1 MLTPILKRG
10 QTTLRA
16 LKGTSFAIDASIEI
30 HQFLALIRKKDGT
43 LFTDPQGRVTS
54 HLIGLFTRTS
64 RLIADFD
71 MKPAFV
77 FDGRPNPLKRRTI
90 DMRREATEKAEIE
103 YSDAVSKKDY
113 AKAWSKAV
121 MTGRVTGSVL
131 DDSKRLLTLMGIPW
145 LEALEDAEAQASYMA
160 ARGDVWAV
168 GSKDYDCLL
177 YGAPILA
184 RYLTLTGREWL
195 PAQQRSRPL
204 IPELI
209 KLSEN
214 LSLLGITREQLVDL
228 SILVGTDFN
237 RGVKGIGPK
246 KALKLV
252 HDYRSI
258 EQMPEEIRSKLTEDL
273 NSVRQVFLKPR
284 VLEKY
289 LLKRSPPDSD
299 GLIRFLSEERGFNK
313 ERVERLTER
322 LTRTSEKT
330 DAGLENWLN
339 YKNSPPG
346 SQPSPSYAELLKR
359 QPKGTKRYCSSARFS
374 EKSDRRM
381 CPMLRYSWLEN

>member
-1 MLTPILKRG
+1 MGVMLTPILKRE
-10 QTTLRA
+10 QTSLKA
-16 LKGTSFAIDASIEI
+16 LKGASFAIDASIEI
-30 HQFLALIRKKDGT
+30 HQFLALVRKRDGS
-43 LFTDPQGRVTS
+43 LFTDSQGRVTS
-54 HLIGLFTRTS
+54 HLIGLLTRTS

-71 MKPAFV
+71 MKPVFV
-77 FDGRPNPLKRRTI
+77 FDGKPNPLKRRTI
-90 DMRREATEKAEIE
+90 EMRREARKKAEAE
-103 YSDAVSKKDY
+103 YVKAVTKKDY

-131 DDSKRLLTLMGIPW
+131 DDTKRLLTLMGIPW
-145 LEALEDAEAQASYMA
+145 LEALEDAEAQASHMA

-177 YGAPILA
+177 YGTPILA

-214 LSLLGITREQLVDL
+214 LALLEITREQLVDL
-228 SILVGTDFN
+228 AILVGTDFN
-237 RGVKGIGPK
+237 EGVKGIGPK

-252 HDYRSI
+252 HDYGSI

-273 NSVRQVFLKPR
+273 NSVRRVFLKPR
-284 VLEKY
+284 VLEEY
-289 LLKRSPPDSD
+289 VLKRSPPDRN
-299 GLIRFLSEERGFNK
+299 GLVKFLSEERGFNK

-322 LTRTSEKT
+322 LIRRGEKT

-339 YKNSPPG
+339 
-346 SQPSPSYAELLKR
+346 
-359 QPKGTKRYCSSARFS
+359 
-374 EKSDRRM
+374 
-381 CPMLRYSWLEN
+381 

>member
-1 MLTPILKRG
+1 MGVMLTPILERE
-10 QTTLRA
+10 QTSLKA

-30 HQFLALIRKKDGT
+30 HQFLAIVRKRDGS
-43 LFTDPQGRVTS
+43 LFTDSQGRVTS
-54 HLIGLFTRTS
+54 HLIGLLTRTS

-71 MKPAFV
+71 MKPVFI
-77 FDGRPNPLKRRTI
+77 FDGKPNPLKRKTI
-90 DMRREATEKAEIE
+90 EMRREARKKSEADYREAI
-103 YSDAVSKKDY
+103 SKKDY
-113 AKAWSKAV
+113 SRAWSKAV
-121 MTGRVTGSVL
+121 MTGRVTGSIL

-145 LEALEDAEAQASYMA
+145 LEAMEDAEAQASFMA

-195 PAQQRSRPL
+195 PAQRRSRPL

-209 KLSEN
+209 RLSEN
-214 LSLLGITREQLVDL
+214 LALLGITREQLVDL
-228 SILVGTDFN
+228 AILIGTDFN
-237 RGVKGIGPK
+237 QGVKGIGPK
-246 KALKLV
+246 KALKLIL
-252 HDYRSI
+252 DYRSI
-258 EQMPEEIRSKLTEDL
+258 EQMPGEIRSKLTEDL
-273 NSVRQVFLKPR
+273 NNVRQVFLKPR

-289 LLKRSPPDSD
+289 SLKRSSPDRD

-322 LTRTSEKT
+322 LTMRSEKT

-339 YKNSPPG
+339 
-346 SQPSPSYAELLKR
+346 
-359 QPKGTKRYCSSARFS
+359 
-374 EKSDRRM
+374 
-381 CPMLRYSWLEN
+381 

>member
-1 MLTPILKRG
+1 MLTPILKRE
-10 QTTLRA
+10 QTSLKA
-16 LKGTSFAIDASIEI
+16 LKGRSFAIDASIEI
-30 HQFLALIRKKDGT
+30 HQFLALVRKRDGS
-43 LFTDPQGRVTS
+43 LFTDSQGRITS
-54 HLIGLFTRTS
+54 HLIGLLTRTS
-64 RLIADFD
+64 RLIADFA
-71 MKPAFV
+71 MKPVFV
-77 FDGRPNPLKRRTI
+77 FDGKPNPLKRRTLET
-90 DMRREATEKAEIE
+90 RTEARKKAEVE
-103 YSDAVSKKDY
+103 YVEAVSKKDY

-214 LSLLGITREQLVDL
+214 LALLGITHEQLVDL
-228 SILVGTDFN
+228 AILVGTDFN
-237 RGVKGIGPK
+237 QGVKGIGPK

-252 HDYRSI
+252 HDYGSI
-258 EQMPEEIRSKLTEDL
+258 ELMPEKIRSKLRDL

-289 LLKRSPPDSD
+289 LLKRSPPDRE
-299 GLIRFLSEERGFNK
+299 GLIKFLSEERGFNK

-322 LTRTSEKT
+322 VTWKGEKT

-339 YKNSPPG
+339 
-346 SQPSPSYAELLKR
+346 
-359 QPKGTKRYCSSARFS
+359 
-374 EKSDRRM
+374 
-381 CPMLRYSWLEN
+381 

>member
-1 MLTPILKRG
+1 MGVMLTPILKRE
-10 QTTLRA
+10 QTSLKA

-30 HQFLALIRKKDGT
+30 HQFLALVRKRDGS
-43 LFTDPQGRVTS
+43 LFSDSQGRVTS
-54 HLIGLFTRTS
+54 HLIGLLTRTS

-71 MKPAFV
+71 MKPVFI
-77 FDGRPNPLKRRTI
+77 FDGKPNPLKRRTI
-90 DMRREATEKAEIE
+90 EMRRDARKKAEAE
-103 YSDAVSKKDY
+103 YVEAVSKKDY
-113 AKAWSKAV
+113 SKAWSKAV
-121 MTGRVTGSVL
+121 MTGRVTGLVL
-131 DDSKRLLTLMGIPW
+131 EDSKHLLTLMGIPW
-145 LEALEDAEAQASYMA
+145 LEALEDAEAQASFMA

-195 PAQQRSRPL
+195 PAQRRSRPL

-209 KLSEN
+209 RLSEN
-214 LSLLGITREQLVDL
+214 LALLGITREQLVDL
-228 SILVGTDFN
+228 AILVGTDFN
-237 RGVKGIGPK
+237 QGVKGIGPK

-252 HDYRSI
+252 HDYGSI

-273 NSVRQVFLKPR
+273 NNVRQVFLKPR

-289 LLKRSPPDSD
+289 LLKRSPPDRD

-322 LTRTSEKT
+322 LTRRSEIT
-330 DAGLENWLN
+330 DAGLDNWLN
-339 YKNSPPG
+339 
-346 SQPSPSYAELLKR
+346 
-359 QPKGTKRYCSSARFS
+359 
-374 EKSDRRM
+374 
-381 CPMLRYSWLEN
+381 

>member
-1 MLTPILKRG
+1 MVLTPILKRE
-10 QTTLRA
+10 QTSLKA
-16 LKGTSFAIDASIEI
+16 LKGASFAIDASIEI
-30 HQFLALIRKKDGT
+30 HQFLALVRKRDGS
-43 LFTDPQGRVTS
+43 LFTDSHGRVTS
-54 HLIGLFTRTS
+54 HLIGLLTRTS
-64 RLIADFD
+64 RLMADFD
-71 MKPAFV
+71 MKPVFV
-77 FDGRPNPLKRRTI
+77 FDGKPNQLKRRTI
-90 DMRREATEKAEIE
+90 EMRREARKKAEVE
-103 YSDAVSKKDY
+103 YVEAVSKKDY

-214 LSLLGITREQLVDL
+214 LALLEITREQLVDL
-228 SILVGTDFN
+228 AILVGTDFN
-237 RGVKGIGPK
+237 EGVKGIGPK

-252 HDYRSI
+252 HDYGSI
-258 EQMPEEIRSKLTEDL
+258 EQMPEEIRSKLTEDP
-273 NSVRQVFLKPR
+273 NSVRRVFLKPR
-284 VLEKY
+284 VLEEY
-289 LLKRSPPDSD
+289 VLKRSPPDRD
-299 GLIRFLSEERGFNK
+299 GLVKFLSEERGFNK

-322 LTRTSEKT
+322 LIRRGEKT
-330 DAGLENWLN
+330 DAGLENWL
-339 YKNSPPG
+339 
-346 SQPSPSYAELLKR
+346 R
-359 QPKGTKRYCSSARFS
+359 
-374 EKSDRRM
+374 
-381 CPMLRYSWLEN
+381 

>member
-1 MLTPILKRG
+1 MGVMLTPILKRE
-10 QTTLRA
+10 QTSLKA

-30 HQFLALIRKKDGT
+30 HQFLALVRKRDGS
-43 LFTDPQGRVTS
+43 LFSDSQGRVTS
-54 HLIGLFTRTS
+54 HLIGLLTRTS
-64 RLIADFD
+64 RLVADFD
-71 MKPAFV
+71 LKPVFV
-77 FDGRPNPLKRRTI
+77 FDGKPNPLKRRTI
-90 DMRREATEKAEIE
+90 EMRREARKKAEVE
-103 YSDAVSKKDY
+103 YVEAVSKKDY

-145 LEALEDAEAQASYMA
+145 IEALEDAEAQASYMA

-195 PAQQRSRPL
+195 PAQRRSRPL

-209 KLSEN
+209 KLPEN
-214 LSLLGITREQLVDL
+214 LTLLGITRQQLVDL
-228 SILVGTDFN
+228 AILVGTDFN
-237 RGVKGIGPK
+237 QGVKGIGPK

-252 HDYRSI
+252 HDHRSI
-258 EQMPEEIRSKLTEDL
+258 EQMPELIKSKLTEDL

-289 LLKRSPPDSD
+289 LLKRSQPDRE
-299 GLIRFLSEERGFNK
+299 GLIKFLSEERGFNK

-322 LTRTSEKT
+322 LTRKSAKT
-330 DAGLENWLN
+330 DARLANWLN
-339 YKNSPPG
+339 
-346 SQPSPSYAELLKR
+346 
-359 QPKGTKRYCSSARFS
+359 
-374 EKSDRRM
+374 
-381 CPMLRYSWLEN
+381 

>member
-1 MLTPILKRG
+1 LGVMLTPILKRE
-10 QTTLRA
+10 QTSLKA

-30 HQFLALIRKKDGT
+30 HQFLALVRRRDGS
-43 LFTDPQGRVTS
+43 LFSDSQGRVTS
-54 HLIGLFTRTS
+54 HLIGLLTRTS

-71 MKPAFV
+71 MKPVFI
-77 FDGRPNPLKRRTI
+77 FDGKPNPLKRRTI
-90 DMRREATEKAEIE
+90 ERRREARKKAEAE
-103 YSDAVSKKDY
+103 YVEAVSKKDY

-145 LEALEDAEAQASYMA
+145 LEALEDAEAQASFMA

-195 PAQQRSRPL
+195 PAQRRSRPL

-209 KLSEN
+209 RLSEN
-214 LSLLGITREQLVDL
+214 LALLGITREQLVDL
-228 SILVGTDFN
+228 AILVGTDFN
-237 RGVKGIGPK
+237 QGVKGIGPK

-252 HDYRSI
+252 HDYGSI

-273 NSVRQVFLKPR
+273 NNVRQVFLKPR

-289 LLKRSPPDSD
+289 LLKRSPPDRD
-299 GLIRFLSEERGFNK
+299 GLIKFLSEERGFNK
-313 ERVERLTER
+313 ERVERLIER
-322 LTRTSEKT
+322 LTRRSEKT

-339 YKNSPPG
+339 
-346 SQPSPSYAELLKR
+346 
-359 QPKGTKRYCSSARFS
+359 
-374 EKSDRRM
+374 
-381 CPMLRYSWLEN
+381 

>member
-1 MLTPILKRG
+1 MGVMLTPILKRE
-10 QTTLRA
+10 QTSLKA

-30 HQFLALIRKKDGT
+30 HQFLALVRKRDGS
-43 LFTDPQGRVTS
+43 LFTDSQGRVTS
-54 HLIGLFTRTS
+54 HLIGLSTRTS

-71 MKPAFV
+71 MKPVFV
-77 FDGRPNPLKRRTI
+77 FDGKPNPLKKRTI
-90 DMRREATEKAEIE
+90 EMRREARKKAEVE
-103 YSDAVSKKDY
+103 YVEAVSKKDY

-131 DDSKRLLTLMGIPW
+131 DDSKHLLTLMGIPW

-160 ARGDVWAV
+160 ARDDVRAV

-195 PAQQRSRPL
+195 PAQRRSRPL

-214 LSLLGITREQLVDL
+214 LTLLGITREQLVDL
-228 SILVGTDFN
+228 AILVGTDFN
-237 RGVKGIGPK
+237 QGVTGIGPK

-252 HDYRSI
+252 HDYGSI
-258 EQMPEEIRSKLTEDL
+258 EQMPDEIRLKLTEDL

-289 LLKRSPPDSD
+289 ILKRSPPDRD
-299 GLIRFLSEERGFNK
+299 GLVKFLSEERGFNK
-313 ERVERLTER
+313 ERVERLIER
-322 LTRTSEKT
+322 LDRRSEKT

-339 YKNSPPG
+339 
-346 SQPSPSYAELLKR
+346 
-359 QPKGTKRYCSSARFS
+359 
-374 EKSDRRM
+374 
-381 CPMLRYSWLEN
+381 

>member
-1 MLTPILKRG
+1 LKEAGFVGVMLTPILKRE
-10 QTTLRA
+10 QTSLRA

-30 HQFLALIRKKDGT
+30 HQFLALVRKRDGS
-43 LFTDPQGRVTS
+43 LFTDSEGRVTS
-54 HLIGLFTRTS
+54 HLIGLLTRTS

-71 MKPAFV
+71 MKPVFI
-77 FDGRPNPLKRRTI
+77 FDGRPNSLKRRTI
-90 DMRREATEKAEIE
+90 EMRRDARKKAEVE
-103 YSDAVSKKDY
+103 YAEAVSKKDY
-113 AKAWSKAV
+113 AKAWSRAV

-209 KLSEN
+209 KLAEN
-214 LSLLGITREQLVDL
+214 LAILRITREQLVDL
-228 SILVGTDFN
+228 AILVGTDFN
-237 RGVKGIGPK
+237 HGVRGIGPK

-252 HDYRSI
+252 QDYGSI
-258 EQMPEEIRSKLTEDL
+258 ERMPEDIRLKLTEDL
-273 NSVRQVFLKPR
+273 DQVRQVFLNPR
-284 VLEKY
+284 VLENY
-289 LLKRSPPDSD
+289 VLKRSPTDRD
-299 GLIRFLSEERGFNK
+299 GLVKFLSEERDFNK
-313 ERVERLTER
+313 QRVERLIGR
-322 LTRTSEKT
+322 LIRKNENTR
-330 DAGLENWLN
+330 AGLENWLN
-339 YKNSPPG
+339 
-346 SQPSPSYAELLKR
+346 
-359 QPKGTKRYCSSARFS
+359 
-374 EKSDRRM
+374 
-381 CPMLRYSWLEN
+381 

>member
-1 MLTPILKRG
+1 MLTPILKRE
-10 QTTLRA
+10 QASLSA
-16 LKGTSFAIDASIEI
+16 LKGMSFAIDASIEI
-30 HQFLALIRKKDGT
+30 HQFLALVRKRDGS
-43 LFTDPQGRVTS
+43 LFTDSQGRVTS
-54 HLIGLFTRTS
+54 HLIGLLTRTS

-71 MKPAFV
+71 MKPVFV
-77 FDGRPNPLKRRTI
+77 FDGKPNPLKKRTI
-90 DMRREATEKAEIE
+90 EMRSEARKKAEVE
-103 YSDAVSKKDY
+103 YVEAVSKKDY

-131 DDSKRLLTLMGIPW
+131 DDSKHLLALMGIPW

-195 PAQQRSRPL
+195 PAQRRSRPL

-209 KLSEN
+209 KLSDN
-214 LSLLGITREQLVDL
+214 LTMLRITREQLVDL
-228 SILVGTDFN
+228 AILVGTDFN
-237 RGVKGIGPK
+237 QGIEGIGPK

-258 EQMPEEIRSKLTEDL
+258 EQMPDEIRSKLTEDL

-289 LLKRSPPDSD
+289 ILKRSPPDRD
-299 GLIRFLSEERGFNK
+299 GLVKFLSEERGFNK
-313 ERVERLTER
+313 ERVERLIER
-322 LTRTSEKT
+322 LDRRSEKT

-339 YKNSPPG
+339 
-346 SQPSPSYAELLKR
+346 
-359 QPKGTKRYCSSARFS
+359 
-374 EKSDRRM
+374 
-381 CPMLRYSWLEN
+381 

>member
-1 MLTPILKRG
+1 LEEGGPLGVMLTPILKREH
-10 QTTLRA
+10 TSLKA
-16 LKGTSFAIDASIEI
+16 LKGMSFAIDASIEI
-30 HQFLALIRKKDGT
+30 HQFLALVRKRDGS
-43 LFTDPQGRVTS
+43 LFTDSQGRVTS
-54 HLIGLFTRTS
+54 HLIGLLTRTS

-71 MKPAFV
+71 MKPVFV
-77 FDGRPNPLKRRTI
+77 FDGKPNPLKKRTI
-90 DMRREATEKAEIE
+90 EMRREARKKAEVE
-103 YSDAVSKKDY
+103 YVEAVSKKDY

-131 DDSKRLLTLMGIPW
+131 DDSKHLLTLMGIPW

-160 ARGDVWAV
+160 ARDDVRAV

-195 PAQQRSRPL
+195 PAQRRSRPL

-214 LSLLGITREQLVDL
+214 LTLLGITREQLVDL
-228 SILVGTDFN
+228 AILVGTDFN
-237 RGVKGIGPK
+237 QGVKGIGPK

-252 HDYRSI
+252 HDYGSI
-258 EQMPEEIRSKLTEDL
+258 EQMPDEIRSKLTEDL

-289 LLKRSPPDSD
+289 ILKRSPPDRD
-299 GLIRFLSEERGFNK
+299 GLVKFLSEERGFNK
-313 ERVERLTER
+313 ERVERLTKR
-322 LTRTSEKT
+322 LIRTSEKT
-330 DAGLENWLN
+330 NAGLENWLN
-339 YKNSPPG
+339 
-346 SQPSPSYAELLKR
+346 
-359 QPKGTKRYCSSARFS
+359 
-374 EKSDRRM
+374 
-381 CPMLRYSWLEN
+381 

>member
-1 MLTPILKRG
+1 MLTPVLKRE
-10 QTTLRA
+10 QTSLKA
-16 LKGTSFAIDASIEI
+16 LKGKSFAIDASIEI
-30 HQFLALIRKKDGT
+30 HQFLALVRKRDGS
-43 LFTDPQGRVTS
+43 LFTDSQGRVTS
-54 HLIGLFTRTS
+54 HLIGLLTRTS

-71 MKPAFV
+71 MKPVFV
-77 FDGRPNPLKRRTI
+77 FDGKPNPLKRKTI
-90 DMRREATEKAEIE
+90 EIRREARKKAELE
-103 YSDAVSKKDY
+103 YREAVSKKNH

-145 LEALEDAEAQASYMA
+145 LEALEDAEAQASHMA

-195 PAQQRSRPL
+195 PAQRRSRPL

-209 KLSEN
+209 KLSDN
-214 LSLLGITREQLVDL
+214 LALLGITREQLVDL
-228 SILVGTDFN
+228 AILVGTDFN
-237 RGVKGIGPK
+237 QGVKGIGPK

-252 HDYRSI
+252 HDYGSI

-273 NSVRQVFLKPR
+273 ANVRQVFLKPR

-289 LLKRSPPDSD
+289 TLKRSPPDRES
-299 GLIRFLSEERGFNK
+299 LVKFLSEDRGFNR

-322 LTRTSEKT
+322 LTKRIGKT

-339 YKNSPPG
+339 
-346 SQPSPSYAELLKR
+346 
-359 QPKGTKRYCSSARFS
+359 
-374 EKSDRRM
+374 
-381 CPMLRYSWLEN
+381 